1 MLKFSRCLIAA
12 AMACGLFGVFTSFA
26 ASTAVERPEGLVDL
40 TSPDASKVTTTS
52 TGDWLVG
59 PGTAFHDDGTYT
71 DLSKRVLKSA
81 TKCNIIY
88 TFDTATSV
96 NAYGIKMFE
105 NGNDN
110 RTPGA
115 WTFYGSNTF
124 DPSTKTES
132 DETWVRLDARSG
144 EHDWTK
150 EGE

>member
-59 PGTAFHDDGTYT
+59 PGTAFHDAGTYKDT
-71 DLSKRVLKSA
+71 SKRVLKSA

-88 TFDTATSV
+88 TFDTATTV

-115 WTFYGSNTF
+115 
-124 DPSTKTES
+124 
-132 DETWVRLDARSG
+132 
-144 EHDWTK
+144 
-150 EGE
+150 